1 MLGLIATLARR
12 TQGARTAVCNRHVDD
27 LEEIAGFVQHGDG
40 AVSAE
45 VNS

>member
-1 MLGLIATLARR
+1 MAAEFCRASWAGLSASEA
-12 TQGARTAVCNRHVDD
+12 QRHVDD

-40 AVSAE
+40 AVSAG